1 MKLLENL
8 KGLNKQEIP
17 KFIKGYIEDL
27 YTRST
32 TLLRELGASHEQERP
47 FILTELQALKDEA
60 SEALPIIQ
68 RFDITNKLKMVSKID
83 LGKWKAVFTNAR
95 QSERRPNKIQRTQT
109 HHNNDWH
116 NDYGIWSNIQPRYRR
131 ERV

>member
-1 MKLLENL
+1 MITTDKEMKLLEHL
-8 KGLNKQEIP
+8 KGLNKKEIP

-32 TLLRELGASHEQERP
+32 TLLKELGSSHEQERP
-47 FILTELQALKDEA
+47 FILRELEALKDEA

-95 QSERRPNKIQRTQT
+95 QSERRPNKIQRTNT
-109 HHNNDWH
+109 HNNDWH
-116 NDYGIWSNIQPRYRR
+116 NDYGNASNL
-131 ERV
+131 